1 MSIPRAN
8 KKHTYADYLT
18 WPGEERW
25 EIIDGTPLLQSAP
38 TWQHQAI
45 ARELLLEF
53 GGYLRGKPCHIFG
66 APFDLR
72 LPLAA
77 EADEDATYVLQPD
90 LTVICDKAGLKG
102 TGYFGVPE
110 LVVEVSSISTGK
122 FDKVSKFN
130 AYEKAGV
137 REYWIVEPEQKVVS
151 VFKLQDG
158 RYGRPETYT
167 EEDNISVGIF
177 PDLAIELKR
186 VFADL

>member
-1 MSIPRAN
+1 MPIPKVN
-8 KKHTYADYLT
+8 KKCTYADYLT
-18 WPGEERW
+18 WSGEERW
-25 EIIDGTPLLQSAP
+25 EIIDGAPLMQSAP

-45 ARELLLEF
+45 VRELLLDF
-53 GGYLRGKPCHIFG
+53 GGYLRGKPCQVFG
-66 APFDLR
+66 VPFDLR
-72 LPLAA
+72 LPLAT
-77 EADEDATYVLQPD
+77 EADEDATHVFQPD
-90 LTVICDKAGLKG
+90 LTVICDKTKLKG

-137 REYWIVEPEQKVVS
+137 HEYWIVEPEQKVVS

-167 EEDNISVGIF
+167 EEDDISVGIF
-177 PDLAIELKR
+177 PDLEIELKR
-186 VFADL
+186 VFADI